1 MDSDPKSTNAQIENC
16 NSPSSDDEVFQ
27 ECENTFDGTP
37 NAKIVAESGYRTAN
51 YSNDTFDATINFPA
65 HIANSTT
72 TSAAANL
79 SDRFAILSQ
88 KSSGFSSLL
97 DVTRN
102 VSENGQTIES
112 MPETDNSVGTLD
124 RTIQSNIDSVESS
137 GTSMNSLDAVRQED
151 ADLPSSTLDSANAT
165 LKIES
170 DDDRSANDVIL
181 VENVDEERGFMCV
194 PDVLHGTATVSEPPN
209 EIEAHDEAQPEHVSL
224 VQSVENVAGIAT
236 ISLEINSEEVSP
248 FPAIDQH
255 SYDSHIE
262 AAEPPIGPETPE
274 QSEASKAPETAANES
289 HQINDASESSTVDD
303 HNSTET
309 GLNETQNA
317 IEATVLGSLPAAL
330 RTETEEPKE
339 LAEVA
344 KPAGIFSANATNV
357 QIESDANEPMDVSMG
372 INDTFS
378 EPMDVSMA
386 VEPSAQVFEEATQLS
401 PSSSLL
407 NETHLLS
414 SPATIAQQT
423 PDEATQSPPSTLL
436 DETHLFAGPA
446 IITPLNEAFS
456 LTANETVSMP
466 ANENSFEPNATIIL
480 NANIEK
486 ITEEARVLSDATFCA
501 PARAEQK
508 VRPSA
513 NLNETILVESK
524 LPNPSTTFFAQRS
537 IDVVDETLNHTTSP
551 ANEATFQVEP
561 QFKRISF
568 GIDANAASP
577 ASVDDLPIDLTE
589 TSPSVNNDD
598 DDVFKVPC
606 APMSSS
612 GFGEQKLSS
621 QKTFD
626 ISDDEF
632 QSGGSKSYF
641 RLFLFISELNIFF
654 MVSTH
659 DIHPFAEATN
669 RNYLVF

>member
-1 MDSDPKSTNAQIENC
+1 M
-16 NSPSSDDEVFQ
+16 
-27 ECENTFDGTP
+27 
-37 NAKIVAESGYRTAN
+37 AESGYRTAN

-124 RTIQSNIDSVESS
+124 RTIRSNIDSVESS
-137 GTSMNSLDAVRQED
+137 GTSMNSLDVVRQED
-151 ADLPSSTLDSANAT
+151 ADLPSSTQDSANAT
-165 LKIES
+165 LTIES
-170 DDDRSANDVIL
+170 NDDRSANDVSL
-181 VENVDEERGFMCV
+181 VENVDEQRGFMCA
-194 PDVLHGTATVSEPPN
+194 PDVLHGTATVTEPTM
-209 EIEAHDEAQPEHVSL
+209 EIETHDEVADILAQSEHVSL
-224 VQSVENVAGIAT
+224 VQSVENVAGNAT
-236 ISLEINSEEVSP
+236 ISLEINSDEVIS
-248 FPAIDQH
+248 FPAIDRH
-255 SYDSHIE
+255 SYDSHVEAE
-262 AAEPPIGPETPE
+262 AAPEESETPE
-274 QSEASKAPETAANES
+274 QPEASKVAETTANES
-289 HQINDASESSTVDD
+289 HQINPASENSTVDD
-303 HNSTET
+303 HISSET
-309 GLNETQNA
+309 VLNETQNA
-317 IEATVLGSLPAAL
+317 IEATVLDSPPDAL
-330 RTETEEPKE
+330 RTEPEEPTE
-339 LAEVA
+339 IAQVA
-344 KPAGIFSANATNV
+344 KPAEIFSANTTNV
-357 QIESDANEPMDVSMG
+357 HIESDANEPMDVSMG

-401 PSSSLL
+401 LL

-414 SPATIAQQT
+414 RPATIAQQT
-423 PDEATQSPPSTLL
+423 PDEATQSPPSSTLL
-436 DETHLFAGPA
+436 DETHLFAGSA
-446 IITPLNEAFS
+446 TVTPLDDAIP
-456 LTANETVSMP
+456 LTPNETVSMP
-466 ANENSFEPNATIIL
+466 ANENTFEPNATIIL

-486 ITEEARVLSDATFCA
+486 MTEEARVLTDVTFCA
-501 PARAEQK
+501 PARAEQT

-524 LPNPSTTFFAQRS
+524 LPNPNATFFARRS

-606 APMSSS
+606 APMSST
-612 GFGEQKLSS
+612 GFGEQKLPS
-621 QKTFD
+621 QKAFD

-632 QSGGSKSYF
+632 QSGGSKFYF
-641 RLFLFISELNIFF
+641 RSVLFIFALNIFF

-659 DIHPFAEATN
+659 DIYPSAGATN
-669 RNYLVF
+669 HNYFVS